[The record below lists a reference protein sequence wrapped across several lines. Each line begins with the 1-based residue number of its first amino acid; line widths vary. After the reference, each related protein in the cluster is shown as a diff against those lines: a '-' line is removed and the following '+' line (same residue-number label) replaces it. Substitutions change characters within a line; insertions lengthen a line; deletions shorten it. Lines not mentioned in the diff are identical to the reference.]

1 MVLGF
6 KSITEVCGL
15 PLRSANAFI
24 ILAGYCLVPKGR
36 GCRMITLIIIPNK
49 GYQESTMRITKRLS
63 EVHDRI
69 CYVSLNERHDALTKG
84 MRRGKIPVSK
94 FFIVDAITRNT
105 KACKKAD
112 DNCAFVSSPNSLMEL
127 SLAITDAIKS
137 HGAQALMFDSIS
149 TLLIYETAGVSTK
162 FMHSLIGK
170 IKEFEVEC
178 VLTALEGD
186 KESETVRDLGMFVN
200 ETITMAEYDLRYTD
214 KKNTE
219 EGRLPKKKIKQA
231 IRPELK
237 IDEGYIEVIGG
248 KKGKGKKRGKN
259 LPE

>member
-1 MVLGF
+1 ML
-6 KSITEVCGL
+6 
-15 PLRSANAFI
+15 
-24 ILAGYCLVPKGR
+24 
-36 GCRMITLIIIPNK
+36 TLIIIPNK

-69 CYVSLNERHDALTKG
+69 CYVSLNERYEALTKG
-84 MRRGKIPVSK
+84 MKKEKVPVSK

-112 DNCAFVSSPNSLMEL
+112 DNCVFVSSPNSLMEL

-149 TLLIYETAGVSTK
+149 TLLIYESAGVSTK
-162 FMHSLIGK
+162 FMHSLIGR
-170 IKEFEVEC
+170 IKEFGAEC
-178 VLTALEGD
+178 VLTALDGD

-214 KKNTE
+214 KKKTE
-219 EGRLPKKKIKQA
+219 EDRLPKKKITPA

-237 IDEGYIEVIGG
+237 IDEGEIEIIGG
-248 KKGKGKKRGKN
+248 KKEKGKKRGKKSS
-259 LPE
+259 E